1 MSNHSVAVEAA
12 LVVQSTPK
20 HLVLAHAV
28 AVLMLLGV
36 GSRTAAAQ
44 DVFPEVEYIAGHTG
58 AVHKAKG
65 SLVIG
70 DSELKFTT
78 KDGSLLFVIPISGV
92 TEVGNQTDIR
102 DASLGKKLLFGVF
115 ASSRKQEFVQ
125 VTYETEQL
133 AEGIVFK
140 VKQGIS
146 TGIVAKLK
154 FAIKKIQGRSP
165 TSQASASRSAVPLQ
179 N

>member
-1 MSNHSVAVEAA
+1 MSNYSVAGEAA
-12 LVVQSTPK
+12 LVVSSIPRRFA
-20 HLVLAHAV
+20 LVHAV
-28 AVLMLLGV
+28 VFLALLG

-58 AVHKAKG
+58 AVKKAKG

-78 KDGSLLFVIPISGV
+78 KDGSLLFAIPLSGV
-92 TEVGNQTDIR
+92 TDVSNQTDIR
-102 DASLGKKLLFGVF
+102 DASLGKKILFGVF
-115 ASSRKQEFVQ
+115 AGSRKQEYVQ
-125 VTYETEQL
+125 VTYETEEF

-146 TGIVAKLK
+146 PGIVAKLK
-154 FAIKKIQGRSP
+154 FAVKKTQNDGP
-165 TSQASASRSAVPLQ
+165 TSQASRSPSAVPLR